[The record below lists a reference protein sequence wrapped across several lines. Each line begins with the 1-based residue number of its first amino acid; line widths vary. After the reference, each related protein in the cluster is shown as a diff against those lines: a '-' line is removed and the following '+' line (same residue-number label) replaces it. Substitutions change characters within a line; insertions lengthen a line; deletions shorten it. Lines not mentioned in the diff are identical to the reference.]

1 MGDKRVH
8 EQVIALRAVETSD
21 FMTADWYPFD
31 GAFLKRVSGRI
42 VNEVAAVCRVLYN
55 VTSKPRGRLRWS
67 EGGEGERGAG
77 LVSCF
82 GLMNVFLG
90 RTVGQIDV

>member
-31 GAFLKRVSGRI
+31 GAFLKRVRGRI
-42 VNEVAAVCRVLYN
+42 VNEVAGVCRVLYD

-67 EGGEGERGAG
+67 EGERGAG